1 MVLKN
6 RCYFKRLSGDYMY
19 DLLCEFE
26 SLIVLKTIMD
36 SVDMNFIG
44 IGDLEEIDGYA
55 KELDIDT
62 KYVDLESMY
71 NFEID
76 SILDVYNEWYENV
89 NDKYLEVKN
98 GLLNLI

>member
-1 MVLKN
+1 
-6 RCYFKRLSGDYMY
+6 MY

-26 SLIVLKTIMD
+26 SLIVLRTLMD

-55 KELDIDT
+55 KELDIDI

-71 NFEID
+71 NREID
-76 SILDVYNEWYENV
+76 SILDVYNEWYDNI
-89 NDKYLEVKN
+89 NDRYLEVKEQ
-98 GLLNLI
+98 LI

>member
-1 MVLKN
+1 
-6 RCYFKRLSGDYMY
+6 MY

-71 NFEID
+71 NSEID
-76 SILDVYNEWYENV
+76 SIIDVYNDWYENV
-89 NDKYLEVKN
+89 NDRYLEVKN

>member
-1 MVLKN
+1 
-6 RCYFKRLSGDYMY
+6 MY

-26 SLIVLKTIMD
+26 SLIALRTLMD

-55 KELDIDT
+55 KELDIDI

-71 NFEID
+71 NWEID
-76 SILDVYNEWYENV
+76 SILDVYNEWYDNI
-89 NDKYLEVKN
+89 NNRYLKVKN
-98 GLLNLI
+98 NLFKTLDLLR

>member
-1 MVLKN
+1 
-6 RCYFKRLSGDYMY
+6 MY

-26 SLIVLKTIMD
+26 SLVVLKTIMD

-44 IGDLEEIDGYA
+44 IGDLEKIDGYA
-55 KELDIDT
+55 KELGIDT

-76 SILDVYNEWYENV
+76 SILDVYNDWYENV
-89 NDKYLEVKN
+89 NDRYLEVKN

>member
-1 MVLKN
+1 
-6 RCYFKRLSGDYMY
+6 MY

-55 KELDIDT
+55 KELDIDI

-71 NFEID
+71 NWEID
-76 SILDVYNEWYENV
+76 SIIDVYNKWYENV
-89 NDKYLEVKN
+89 NDRYLEVKN
-98 GLLNLI
+98 GLLKLI

>member
-1 MVLKN
+1 
-6 RCYFKRLSGDYMY
+6 MY

-26 SLIVLKTIMD
+26 SLIALRTIMD

-55 KELDIDT
+55 KELDIDI

-71 NFEID
+71 NWEID
-76 SILDVYNEWYENV
+76 SILDVYNEWYDNI
-89 NDKYLEVKN
+89 NNRYLEVKEQ
-98 GLLNLI
+98 LI

>member
-1 MVLKN
+1 
-6 RCYFKRLSGDYMY
+6 MY

-55 KELDIDT
+55 KELGIDT

-76 SILDVYNEWYENV
+76 SLLDDC
-89 NDKYLEVKN
+89 NDW
-98 GLLNLI
+98 